1 MARRILSLWL
11 PALAMDRW
19 RLAMAGREDTPAA
32 GPLVLIA
39 DTAHGPRIEAV
50 DSVAAAAG
58 ACKGMMLADARTL
71 FPGIT
76 TAPADPAGDLAFSDE
91 DAISHFETLLAY
103 CRDNPDKQLV
113 DSVMALYRSLPVA
126 E

>member
-1 MARRILSLWL
+1 MANLCLKYLCLATLLSVGGAVRAEDES
-11 PALAMDRW
+11 PPSSCTIFVDD
-19 RLAMAGREDTPAA
+19 MAT
-32 GPLVLIA
+32 
-39 DTAHGPRIEAV
+39 
-50 DSVAAAAG
+50 
-58 ACKGMMLADARTL
+58 MDARMADGY
-71 FPGIT
+71 FNWANRHMQRHERWGRVGGE
-76 TAPADPAGDLAFSDE
+76 PARDLDFSDE